1 MPPDAIICASD
12 SVAAPCSLIMGIMD
26 KTRKTGVLMHITS
39 LPSDYGVGDLGEN
52 AYGFVDLLAEGKVAL
67 WQMLPLGPTG
77 YGDSPYASRSA
88 FAGNELM
95 ISPRSLYIDGYLD
108 ISDVMVK
115 AAPSER
121 VDYGSAKALKMPML
135 RKAALALL
143 SSKGA
148 DRKAFESFAEKPLPT
163 RRGTRGGSPSG
174 RRPFETGMRRLLRRR
189 GRS

>member
-12 SVAAPCSLIMGIMD
+12 SATAPCSFIMGIMD

-95 ISPRSLYIDGYLD
+95 ISLRSLYLEGYLD
-108 ISDVMVK
+108 VEDVLRK
-115 AAPSER
+115 APEAAR
-121 VDYGSAKALKMPML
+121 VDYGAARELKMPLL
-135 RKAALALL
+135 RKAAGAFLGTKDAERRAYDD
-143 SSKGA
+143 SS
-148 DRKAFESFAEKPLPT
+148 R
-163 RRGTRGGSPSG
+163 
-174 RRPFETGMRRLLRRR
+174 RRPGGLMIMPCSRRLPMR
-189 GRS
+189 